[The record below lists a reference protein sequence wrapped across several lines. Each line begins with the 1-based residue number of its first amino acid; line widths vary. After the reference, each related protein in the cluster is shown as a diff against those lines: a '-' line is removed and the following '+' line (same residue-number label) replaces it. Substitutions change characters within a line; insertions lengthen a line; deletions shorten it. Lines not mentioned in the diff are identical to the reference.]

1 MMDFRVEQ
9 DRQDLQERVSR
20 FCDEYCSPSLTASL
34 EESTEFPV
42 DLYAAMAKE
51 GLLKACLPQEL
62 GGDGGGVLDA
72 VLITEALARSSS
84 TAVNMFL
91 VNAVFSGTTL
101 LVGGT
106 DEQKAEFV
114 PQLGAGKLKF
124 AFALTE
130 PQAGSDAASIEATAV
145 QEGND
150 FLINGTKLY
159 TTGAAVADYILT
171 VVRTHP
177 DEQARRGSSIFLVP
191 QSATG
196 LDVHPLKKIA
206 GNAFATCEVR
216 YSDVRVAADLLL
228 GGEAGLDRAW
238 DLLMPI
244 GAMERICVAASSLGL
259 AQTIF
264 EEAREHAVTREQF
277 GQPIAKFQS
286 IQHTLVDMATEI
298 EAMRW
303 LTYNA
308 ASMADRG
315 EMAFKEI
322 SMAKFYCSEKVNAMA
337 MQGMKILGGRAYLE
351 ETPMARYLREGIL
364 SLYAGGTTEIQKN
377 LIANFIGL

>member
-1 MMDFRVEQ
+1 M
-9 DRQDLQERVSR
+9 
-20 FCDEYCSPSLTASL
+20 
-34 EESTEFPV
+34 
-42 DLYAAMAKE
+42 
-51 GLLKACLPQEL
+51 PQ
-62 GGDGGGVLDA
+62 G
-72 VLITEALARSSS
+72 
-84 TAVNMFL
+84 
-91 VNAVFSGTTL
+91 
-101 LVGGT
+101 
-106 DEQKAEFV
+106 
-114 PQLGAGKLKF
+114 
-124 AFALTE
+124 
-130 PQAGSDAASIEATAV
+130 
-145 QEGND
+145 
-150 FLINGTKLY
+150 
-159 TTGAAVADYILT
+159 
-171 VVRTHP
+171 
-177 DEQARRGSSIFLVP
+177 
-191 QSATG
+191 ATG
-196 LDVHPLKKIA
+196 LDVRPLKKIA

-216 YSDVRVAADLLL
+216 YSEVRVAADLLL

-238 DLLMPI
+238 DSLMPI

-315 EMAFKEI
+315 EMAFKEV
-322 SMAKFYCSEKVNAMA
+322 SMAKYYCSEKVNAMA
-337 MQGMKILGGRAYLE
+337 IKGMNILGGRAYLE

-377 LIANFIGL
+377 LIARFIGL